1 VRPNALWSRNSRMQ
15 ALHGGD
21 ISKPTKGTGFR
32 PLLRRAYGTVLFRSF
47 GTLGELREDSD
58 EKLFFLSR
66 YNPTHILQRLLPQP
80 KNIGYNLRQRTHN
93 LTLPA
98 DGNTVIKQNIVYKML
113 FRGISYLCFYVLLLF
128 CTHCLL
134 LFICLLI

>member
-1 VRPNALWSRNSRMQ
+1 MQ

-32 PLLRRAYGTVLFRSF
+32 PLFRRAYGTVLFRSF

-66 YNPTHILQRLLPQP
+66 YNPNHILQCLLPQP

-98 DGNTVIKQNIVYKML
+98 DGNTVIKQNIVYK
-113 FRGISYLCFYVLLLF
+113 SYSEASLICVFMFYCYFVPIVYSSLYV
-128 CTHCLL
+128 C
-134 LFICLLI
+134 